1 MPFLENLKLLLNNSD
16 IHSEV
21 HFKRPPT
28 NNLLDFCD
36 GMSFR
41 MHSHFNSYDKALQ
54 IIAYYEELEICN
66 PIGSYVKKHKL
77 GCVFFSLGN
86 IRPQFRSSLKS
97 IFLVALG
104 KYKDIEEYG
113 IDSFLRPFVEDIKTL
128 YCDGINVKGY
138 TYHGALLAFLADT
151 KAAHLLGGFK
161 ESMSFAYR
169 ICRSCMITKDE
180 AQSCFRESVAYV

>member
-41 MHSHFNSYDKALQ
+41 MHSHFNSALLIITYYD
-54 IIAYYEELEICN
+54 ELH
-66 PIGSYVKKHKL
+66 SYVKKHKL
-77 GCVFFSLGN
+77 GRVFFSLGN
-86 IRPQFRSSLKS
+86 IRPQFRSSRKS

-104 KYKDIEEYG
+104 KYQDIEEYG
-113 IDSFLRPFVEDIKTL
+113 EAKTI
-128 YCDGINVKGY
+128 CQGY
-138 TYHGALLAFLADT
+138 
-151 KAAHLLGGFK
+151 KN
-161 ESMSFAYR
+161 
-169 ICRSCMITKDE
+169 
-180 AQSCFRESVAYV
+180 SVL